1 MNDVLFETR
10 GAVGIITL
18 NRPKA
23 LNALTHAMIRA
34 IRAALETWAGD
45 DRVGA
50 VVIRGEGERA
60 FCAGG
65 DIKMFHASAV
75 AGDRQ
80 AEDFWFDEYA
90 LISYIHH
97 YPKPYI
103 SLLHGIVMGG
113 GLGLSVP
120 GAYRVAAENLACA
133 MPETGIGF
141 FPDVGASWFLSRA
154 PGKAGLYMAMTGA
167 RVKRDDAVYLGLVT
181 HVLPQKNW
189 PDFINA
195 LASGDDVGD
204 LLRRARPA
212 AQETALR
219 RLRGVIDP
227 VFSADCAEDVLAR
240 LDAENSGFSRETAT
254 LIRSRSP
261 SSVKVA
267 FTSAQKAK
275 SLSFDD
281 VMRME
286 YRVACHIKQRHAD
299 FREGIRATVID
310 KDNRPVWGPVSL
322 EYVTQAM
329 VEDCFAVLPE
339 GELAL

>member
-1 MNDVLFETR
+1 MSDVLFEKR

-23 LNALTHAMIRA
+23 LNALTHGMIRA
-34 IRAALETWAGD
+34 IRAALEEWAAD
-45 DRVGA
+45 DSVGA
-50 VVIRGEGERA
+50 VVLHGTGERA

-65 DIKMFHASAV
+65 DVKMFHASAV
-75 AGDRQ
+75 AADRQ

-120 GAYRVAAENLACA
+120 GAYRIAAENLTCA

-154 PGKAGLYMAMTGA
+154 PGKTGLYMAMSGA

-181 HVLPQKNW
+181 HVLAQKSW

-204 LLRRARPA
+204 LLRRARPTATEPALDKQRKLIDQAFA
-212 AQETALR
+212 ADSVEA
-219 RLRGVIDP
+219 
-227 VFSADCAEDVLAR
+227 VLTR
-240 LDAENSGFSRETAT
+240 LDAAGTGFAREAAS

-267 FTSAQKAK
+267 FAAAHKAK
-275 SLSFDD
+275 TMSFDD

-286 YRVACHIKQRHAD
+286 YRIACHIKENHAD

-310 KDNRPVWGPVSL
+310 KDNRPLWKPAAATDVSTVMI
-322 EYVTQAM
+322 EF
-329 VEDCFAVLPE
+329 CFAPRQE
-339 GELAL
+339 GELAI